1 MRILAREVITSKD
14 PLMDPQQRSEIDKRF
29 LEQNMIIE
37 ALRNENSDL
46 EQALHDREMEILRLK
61 DNTQESQQAPRNQG
75 RDTSLKDQRKH
86 VKALKS
92 KNREISKLKTDL
104 ATINK
109 NLMSLKA
116 NSMTAQQAKSEKE
129 KDRLKISDLLRQRSA
144 LESQMSNYKSDMF
157 NKEKALSDQ
166 RSEIEKLKQQL
177 EQQKSSEAKNKLE
190 VEKYKELYNNAKT
203 STTPF
208 SDSRIDYMTEATH
221 GMKNTPTDMKSI
233 GGKNYQVLSK
243 NDVKFKQTPTPSI
256 ITSHDKSVKGEIE
269 KKLDDSFEEILEKT
283 YEEEPIQNNQQKVNE
298 DIKYDIKSEEKQEE
312 ILELKQEI
320 LELKEESL
328 DLKEESLDLKEE
340 TLELKE
346 ETLELKEEIVDEMQ
360 EDIEE
365 EHADNKSVENDEKY
379 SIEED
384 VVNKEVSPDNEN
396 QSKNESEEMPN
407 EVITITEP
415 HKPDIAEL
423 TPKDQPSHNNS
434 LSKKSPDSHSDKDSK
449 SSKASSIGDTKKNI
463 FKSRVSIVDIPK
475 IAKVE
480 FRLILQ
486 NKKIPFEKMIKIF
499 PNTKRVEL
507 QQLINHFKSFGRF
520 ESDIMLEH
528 ICRYLGRF

>member
-1 MRILAREVITSKD
+1 
-14 PLMDPQQRSEIDKRF
+14 MDPKQRSEIDKRF

-61 DNTQESQQAPRNQG
+61 DNTQESQQAPKNHG
-75 RDTSLKDQRKH
+75 RDTSLKEQRKH
-86 VKALKS
+86 AKALKS
-92 KNREISKLKTDL
+92 KNREISKLKNDL
-104 ATINK
+104 ATVNK
-109 NLMSLKA
+109 NIMSLKA

-177 EQQKSSEAKNKLE
+177 EQQKSKEAKDKLE
-190 VEKYKELYNNAKT
+190 IEKYKELYNNAK
-203 STTPF
+203 SNTTPF

-243 NDVKFKQTPTPSI
+243 NDVKFKQTPTPSV
-256 ITSHDKSVKGEIE
+256 ITSHEKSVKGEIE
-269 KKLDDSFEEILEKT
+269 KKLDESFEEILEKT
-283 YEEEPIQNNQQKVNE
+283 YEEEPVQNNEEKVNE
-298 DIKYDIKSEEKQEE
+298 DIKSDIKSEEMQEETLEHNEE
-312 ILELKQEI
+312 ILEQH
-320 LELKEESL
+320 
-328 DLKEESLDLKEE
+328 EE
-340 TLELKE
+340 TLGQEE
-346 ETLELKEEIVDEMQ
+346 ETLDPKEDITDEKQDIADEKQDSIKEERLS
-360 EDIEE
+360 
-365 EHADNKSVENDEKY
+365 NKSEENDEKY
-379 SIEED
+379 SIEDEVIKSD
-384 VVNKEVSPDNEN
+384 VSPEHKNR
-396 QSKNESEEMPN
+396 SKNGSEEIPK

-415 HKPDIAEL
+415 HKLNIPEQ
-423 TPKDQPSHNNS
+423 TPKNQASINNS
-434 LSKKSPDSHSDKDSK
+434 LSKQSPDTPSDKDSK
-449 SSKASSIGDTKKNI
+449 SSKASSIKDTSKNI

-499 PNTKRVEL
+499 PNTKRVGL
-507 QQLINHFKSFGRF
+507 QQLIDHFKSFGRF
-520 ESDIMLEH
+520 ESDIMLEQ
-528 ICRYLGRF
+528 ICRYLGRRRINIYVLGLRY